1 MLLSLYVQPSLWSNI
16 QQIRD
21 ELQKRIDEV
30 HSLEERCVSLS
41 QTSKRADA
49 KDELLQHLQASNQQL
64 SAKLAETEAEYRS
77 REEEIK
83 NLQKIIMD
91 LEDNRNC
98 SHALEEEKISNSLSS
113 VESKHKELQTANAFL
128 ELKCMGLEMKVKDV
142 HKLKQSI
149 ADLQQ
154 LLDTAKSEMKRIL
167 QSLQRKMIR

>member
-1 MLLSLYVQPSLWSNI
+1 MNYKNELMKYIALRSAVFLSL
-16 QQIRD
+16 
-21 ELQKRIDEV
+21 K
-30 HSLEERCVSLS
+30 
-41 QTSKRADA
+41 
-49 KDELLQHLQASNQQL
+49 QQL

-83 NLQKIIMD
+83 NLQNIIMD